1 MEKLSP
7 ISNKPIA
14 TMKEYGYK
22 DHTTLKKILKL
33 LGLITVIMVAVML
46 YLSIFIIFIYSFNSN
61 KSVNEFGEFTLK
73 WYKEIFKH
81 RMLRNSIINT
91 FIVSIIATICS
102 VILGTL
108 IAIGIHFS
116 SKKRKRLIMLLNNI
130 PLLNADIV
138 TGISLMLIFSI
149 LLKIF
154 PYIFGF
160 PTLLIAHVYFTLPYV
175 ILNVLPKLKEMDPNL
190 IDAALDLGVKPI
202 KAIWKVV
209 LPAIKS
215 GVLSG
220 ALMAFTMSFDQLFH
234 YW

>member
-108 IAIGIHFS
+108 IAIGIQD
-116 SKKRKRLIMLLNNI
+116 RK
-130 PLLNADIV
+130 
-138 TGISLMLIFSI
+138 S
-149 LLKIF
+149 
-154 PYIFGF
+154 
-160 PTLLIAHVYFTLPYV
+160 
-175 ILNVLPKLKEMDPNL
+175 
-190 IDAALDLGVKPI
+190 
-202 KAIWKVV
+202 VV
-209 LPAIKS
+209 
-215 GVLSG
+215 
-220 ALMAFTMSFDQLFH
+220 
-234 YW
+234 